1 MANTLLL
8 LIPTLLATAPLFAQA
23 PAANSAQLAN
33 GNASADGGNSAQPNI
48 VFIFSDDHAPHAIGA
63 YGTRYAE
70 INPTPNIDQLA
81 SQGMLFRNSF
91 CTNSICGPSRAVILT
106 GKHSHE
112 NGFMAN
118 GNRFNGD
125 QQTFPKLLQKAGYQT
140 AVIGKWHLHTDPQG
154 FDYWDIL
161 PGQGDYYNP
170 VFISPEGRRTVEG
183 YCTDLITDMAIGWME
198 EQRKDGKP
206 FLLMAQHKGP
216 HRNWM
221 PPLRYLNLWDDVEL
235 PVPDTLFDDY
245 ADNASPARGQEME
258 IDRHMNAA
266 YDLFLDPREDTISG
280 IATDKSGFRNL
291 EKMTPEQLK
300 AWRAGYADKN
310 KAFYEANLKGKD
322 LVRWK
327 YQRYMKNYLRTSKAV
342 DDSVGKIVKYLEEA
356 GLAENT
362 IVIYSS
368 DQGFYLGDHGWYD
381 KRWMYEESLK
391 MPLVVRW
398 PGHAPPGTVNK
409 NMVQNLDYAPTFLQ
423 AAGVDVPQD
432 MQGMSLLPLLQN
444 KGDFN
449 LDEAEVVELSVDGDK
464 WRDSIYYHYYGFPA
478 VHMVQRH
485 YGIRTDRYKLIRYYQ
500 VGEWELFDLHEDPDE
515 LNNLY
520 GKPEYTDLTVRLAQQ
535 LGELQ
540 AYYGDDSAE
549 GEK

>member
-1 MANTLLL
+1 MKLLHV
-8 LIPTLLATAPLFAQA
+8 LIPTLLIAPLAVAQSTVKA
-23 PAANSAQLAN
+23 ESIHSVIAA
-33 GNASADGGNSAQPNI
+33 GTTDGVTQQPNI

-70 INPTPNIDQLA
+70 LDPTPNIDQLA

-91 CTNSICGPSRAVILT
+91 CTNSICGPSRAVILS
-106 GKHSHE
+106 GKHSHK

-125 QQTFPKLLQKAGYQT
+125 QVTFPKLLQKAGYET
-140 AVIGKWHLHTDPQG
+140 AMIGKWHLHTDPQG

-170 VFISPEGRRTVEG
+170 DFISPEGKRRVQG

-245 ADNASPARGQEME
+245 ADNASPAGGQEME
-258 IDRHMNAA
+258 IDRHMNSA
-266 YDLFLDPREDTISG
+266 YDLFLDPREDTVSG

-291 EKMTPEQLK
+291 KKMTPEQLEK
-300 AWRAGYADKN
+300 WRAGYAEKN
-310 KAFYEANLKGKD
+310 KAFYEADLKGKD

-327 YQRYMKNYLRTSKAV
+327 YQRYMKNYLRTAKAV
-342 DDSVGKIVKYLEEA
+342 DDSVGEIMKYLEDA

-362 IVIYSS
+362 IVVYAS
-368 DQGFYLGDHGWYD
+368 DQGFFLGDHGWYD
-381 KRWMYEESLK
+381 KRWMYEESFK
-391 MPLVVRW
+391 MPLVVKW
-398 PGHAPPGTVNK
+398 PGEVPSGVVNL
-409 NMVQNLDYAPTFLQ
+409 NLVQNLDYAPTFLQ
-423 AAGVDVPQD
+423 AAGAEVPEDMQGKSLIPLLKNGGDFNVDVP
-432 MQGMSLLPLLQN
+432 GEL
-444 KGDFN
+444 
-449 LDEAEVVELSVDGDK
+449 ELSLSSDS
-464 WRDSIYYHYYGFPA
+464 WRDSIYYHYYGFPD
-478 VHMVQRH
+478 VHKVQRH
-485 YGIRTDRYKLIRYYQ
+485 YGIRTERYKLIRYYQ
-500 VGEWELFDLHEDPDE
+500 VGEWELFDLQNDPDE

-520 GKPEYTDLTVRLAQQ
+520 LEPKYRDLAVSLAQQ

-540 AYYGDDSAE
+540 AQYQDDSAE